1 MQRFSNAN
9 QQKST
14 YRDLGFWTNFPGNSI
29 MQALLVAALL
39 YSSGVIAESNE
50 LSTDNQM
57 VLNSDNADYQVKVSI
72 SRAEMTA
79 EDKNNTSVE
88 DTQIGSFSMEDGAM
102 MGHYGDGEYAD

>member
-1 MQRFSNAN
+1 MQRFSIAN

-14 YRDLGFWTNFPGNSI
+14 YRGLSFRMNFLRNSV

-39 YSSGVIAESNE
+39 YSSGVIADSNE
-50 LSTDNQM
+50 LSTDSQV

-72 SRAEMTA
+72 KRAEMTA
-79 EDKNNTSVE
+79 ENKNKTLVE